1 MKLFVQLS
9 ETQHSKTDSLAFIMG
24 LLQVNTSLYFASY
37 PTHKKKSARPELYWD
52 LEYQKKKKMPQRNR
66 SNNKVWKTS
75 TN

>member
-52 LEYQKKKKMPQRNR
+52 LEYQKKKKDATKESQ
-66 SNNKVWKTS
+66 
-75 TN
+75 